1 MITENA
7 VWGGGEGRTPE
18 IPATPPIWGETWR
31 FRYMKI
37 KYPQTELTERSF
49 HQDTL

>member
-7 VWGGGEGRTPE
+7 VLDGGEGRTLE
-18 IPATPPIWGETWR
+18 IPAAPQIWGETWPC
-31 FRYMKI
+31 RYMRI